1 MKADDTV
8 RVVVKGFL
16 RCLYFGRLF
25 FFGFRLP
32 CDSYVQVFFF
42 KFACE
47 NINEYMPYLLMILLC
62 FNA

>member
-1 MKADDTV
+1 MLIFWSA
-8 RVVVKGFL
+8 
-16 RCLYFGRLF
+16 F

-42 KFACE
+42 EFACE